1 MNTLKL
7 QIPFDKIKI
16 ISIMKRRLKYKVL
29 FLLTLISFIACKK
42 VVVEFPKC
50 DATIVDF
57 STRSY
62 ILTNNKLVSKK
73 VISISSD
80 TFVLVLSSKIDRSW
94 DIPCDYPYVISNYL
108 QDFTIYTVSSSDTIL
123 VDTCFMYTS
132 KTVDLHISD
141 FVDEKQI
148 ALIKKPKYLV
158 FCLLKNNTYVPNESY
173 FRFMVEY
180 KLSNGVVGKSLSD
193 TLLFTNETNG
203 L

>member
-1 MNTLKL
+1 
-7 QIPFDKIKI
+7 
-16 ISIMKRRLKYKVL
+16 MKRRLKYKVL

-50 DATIVDF
+50 DATIFDF

-80 TFVLVLSSKIDRSW
+80 TFVLVLSSKIDRRSW

-148 ALIKKPKYLV
+148 ALIKKPKDLV
-158 FCLLKNNTYVPNESY
+158 FCLLKNNTYVPNDSY
-173 FRFMVEY
+173 FRFMVVY
-180 KLSNGVVGKSLSD
+180 KLSDGVVGKSLSD
-193 TLLFTNETNG
+193 TVLFTNETIG